1 MKKEKYEIMLE
12 DLLGTKK
19 YKELKKFTIKKIKE
33 IFNKQTGYVTR
44 KLVYANHSAILIIAT
59 LKANNATDS
68 EILKNLHISD
78 MNSNKYFIEEDIEK
92 FLNVYSEYIILVTDA
107 IKKKRTIV

>member
-12 DLLGTKK
+12 DFLGTKK
-19 YKELKKFTIKKIKE
+19 YKELRQFTIKKIKE
-33 IFNKQTGYVTR
+33 VFKKQTDYVNS
-44 KLVYANHSAILIIAT
+44 KLIYANHSAILIIAA
-59 LKANNATDS
+59 LKANEASDS

-92 FLNVYSEYIILVTDA
+92 FLDVYSEYITLLTEA
-107 IKKKRTIV
+107 IKKRRTE